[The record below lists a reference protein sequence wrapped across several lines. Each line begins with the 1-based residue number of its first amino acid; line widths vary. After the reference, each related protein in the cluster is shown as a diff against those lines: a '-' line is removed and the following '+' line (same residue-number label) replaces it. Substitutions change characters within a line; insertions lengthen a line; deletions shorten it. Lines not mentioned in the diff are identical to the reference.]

1 MEILELWVVQIKSLA
16 RSSAVPL
23 SQNVS
28 NFYFISAYILAIV
41 LANTRQLRL
50 SFLCLIAC
58 MIISNSV
65 IYELLSGCT
74 LHLAYSIAY
83 FIAVKYVKNIK
94 VMLSLFAM
102 ASFNGLMAW
111 DAYCYEHTET
121 WLYLS
126 YERIT
131 AFLHVLVI
139 YSCIDWG
146 RINNLVTNTFIFIRN
161 SFSNSSSILHIRYLL
176 RYNKEA

>member
-1 MEILELWVVQIKSLA
+1 MEILEWVQVCKSLA
-16 RSSAVPL
+16 ISSEVEL

-58 MIISNSV
+58 IIISNSV

-94 VMLSLFAM
+94 VMLALFAM

-131 AFLHVLVI
+131 ALLHVLVI

-146 RINNLVTNTFIFIRN
+146 RINNLTINAIGSLRN
-161 SFSNSSSILHIRYLL
+161 IISNSSSILHIRYLL